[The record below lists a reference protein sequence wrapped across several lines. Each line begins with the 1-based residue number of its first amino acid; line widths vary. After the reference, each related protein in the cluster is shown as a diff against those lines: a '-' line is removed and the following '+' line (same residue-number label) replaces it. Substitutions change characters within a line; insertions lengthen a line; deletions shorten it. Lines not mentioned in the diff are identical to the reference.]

1 MIRLKKATL
10 ALALC
15 FLTMFSISMVVA
27 SLSSAA
33 TSPSV
38 GTDTSAVDYWPTTG
52 WLTAT
57 PEEHGMDSSKLNE
70 MMEFIETNEWNYDS
84 IVIIR
89 NGYIVFETYPGVR
102 YDDNE
107 RHILYSVTKSVTSV
121 LVGIAIQEGF
131 IESVNQTMVSFFPNR
146 TIANLDADKESIT
159 IENLL
164 LMNTGLEWDEW
175 STDYETSNNPIAL
188 MFNSADPIQHFL
200 DLPMEYNPGEQWVY
214 NSGGSH
220 MLGAILRQATGMT
233 VLQFAIQYLFSPLNI
248 TDVWWSADPLGNNH
262 CGGGLQMTPQD
273 LAKIGFLYQN
283 NGTWDGQEI
292 VSPSWIKNSTRTV
305 LYQWENY
312 EYQGYGYQWWTLPT
326 LDIYNAAGLEGQNLY
341 IDNEH
346 DLVVAMTASH
356 PRYDAHPN
364 NQILYQYILA
374 SIVNTESSA
383 GVFEDYLTFSLLVVL
398 PLPIVL
404 TVFLWFSKTRKFKE
418 AI

>member
-1 MIRLKKATL
+1 MIKLRRAVLVIPL
-10 ALALC
+10 SLL
-15 FLTMFSISMVVA
+15 FVLTTSMVVA
-27 SLSSAA
+27 PLSSAA
-33 TSPSV
+33 TLSLGQDDS
-38 GTDTSAVDYWPTTG
+38 SAVDYWPTTG
-52 WLTAT
+52 WLNAT

-131 IESVNQTMVSFFPNR
+131 IESVNQTMVNFFPNR

-175 STDYETSNNPIAL
+175 STDYGTSNNPITL

-292 VSPSWIKNSTRTV
+292 VSPSWIENSTRTV

-364 NQILYQYILA
+364 DQILYQYILA
-374 SIVNTESSA
+374 SIVNTESST
-383 GVFEDYLTFSLLVVL
+383 GVFEDYLTLSLLAVL

-404 TVFLWFSKTRKFKE
+404 TAFLWFSKTRKFKE

>member
-1 MIRLKKATL
+1 MIKFRRA
-10 ALALC
+10 ALVVPLS
-15 FLTMFSISMVVA
+15 FLIVLTISIVVA
-27 SLSSAA
+27 PLSSAA
-33 TSPSV
+33 TSPLV

-52 WLTAT
+52 WLNAI
-57 PEEHGMDSSKLNE
+57 PEKHGMDSSKLNE
-70 MMEFIETNEWNYDS
+70 MMEFIEMNEWNYDS

-121 LVGIAIQEGF
+121 LIGIAIQEGF

-175 STDYETSNNPIAL
+175 STDYGTSNNSITL
-188 MFNSADPIQHFL
+188 MFNSADPIQHYL

-220 MLGAILRQATGMT
+220 MLGAILRQMTGMT

-292 VSPSWIKNSTRTV
+292 VSPSWIENSTRTM

-346 DLVVAMTASH
+346 DLIVAMTASH
-356 PRYDAHPN
+356 PRYHAHPN
-364 NQILYQYILA
+364 DQILYQYILA
-374 SIVNTESSA
+374 SIGNTESST
-383 GVFEDYLTFSLLVVL
+383 GVFEDYLTLSLLVVL

-404 TVFLWFSKTRKFKE
+404 TAFLWFLKTKKFKE
-418 AI
+418 VI